1 MWHISRNSRSI
12 EQHGE
17 LQVWTDDK
25 KAKGKRKQ
33 IRPTETHAGTG
44 AEMNDVAVTH
54 NPRIDCGAALQVAS
68 ASLKDE
74 PHVVRLGI
82 SPSRPTGETVAGKRV

>member
-12 EQHGE
+12 GQRREP
-17 LQVWTDDK
+17 QVWTDDK

-33 IRPTETHAGTG
+33 ICPTEIHAGAG
-44 AEMNDVAVTH
+44 AEMGDVAGTH
-54 NPRIDCGAALQVAS
+54 NPGVDCGAALQVAS

-82 SPSRPTGETVAGKRV
+82 SPSRPAGETVAGKRV

>member
-1 MWHISRNSRSI
+1 MSRNSRSV

-17 LQVWTDDK
+17 PQVWTDGK
-25 KAKGKRKQ
+25 TKYKRKR
-33 IRPTETHAGTG
+33 IWPTEIHAGAG
-44 AEMNDVAVTH
+44 AEMGDVAGTH
-54 NPRIDCGAALQVAS
+54 NPGVDCGAALQVAS
-68 ASLKDE
+68 ASLKGE